1 MKQIVQPHWEWVV
14 LKKKIFR
21 RLRKSTE
28 NLKLN
33 RKIQLSL
40 LLIIIPLFIMCVL
53 LFLNMYRYNQQY
65 DRIIANTAQAG
76 RFSIDF
82 KKEYDYTIYL
92 LIAGHSSFEEEN
104 PYVYIEEARDI
115 TYTLKQNTTDPNNRH
130 RTEIILKL
138 LGDLEKHTRRIEENK
153 KVGGHY
159 LDNIN
164 IWENDVQSVT
174 ALIQSTVLE
183 YTYYETKGMEQLR
196 LYVSESL
203 GRITLI
209 SLVVFLILVI
219 TALFLSVIIPNSIVK
234 PIHHLNVVTNQ
245 VAKGDLSV
253 RANVSNGAEVKQLA
267 NSLNIMIEKIDIL
280 LKAVKEDERNL
291 REAELELLQSQINP
305 HFLYNTLDTII
316 WLAESD
322 KQEQVIN
329 LVESLSDFFRTSLN
343 HGTGMFTLYEEERH
357 MRSYLKIQQVRYQD
371 ILNYEIDIPENLK
384 DVILPKITLQ
394 PLIENAL
401 YHGIKNRRRPGMIT
415 VKAFKEE
422 NDVVITVED
431 NGIGMSEERLNQ
443 IYARFEHPKN
453 SAIRP
458 LKDSFGLYNVNERIK
473 LKFGDS
479 YGLTITS
486 VYGEGT
492 CIRVKIPFN
501 TQEFIDL

>member
-1 MKQIVQPHWEWVV
+1 
-14 LKKKIFR
+14 
-21 RLRKSTE
+21 
-28 NLKLN
+28 
-33 RKIQLSL
+33 
-40 LLIIIPLFIMCVL
+40 
-53 LFLNMYRYNQQY
+53 
-65 DRIIANTAQAG
+65 
-76 RFSIDF
+76 
-82 KKEYDYTIYL
+82 
-92 LIAGHSSFEEEN
+92 
-104 PYVYIEEARDI
+104 
-115 TYTLKQNTTDPNNRH
+115 
-130 RTEIILKL
+130 
-138 LGDLEKHTRRIEENK
+138 
-153 KVGGHY
+153 
-159 LDNIN
+159 
-164 IWENDVQSVT
+164 
-174 ALIQSTVLE
+174 
-183 YTYYETKGMEQLR
+183 
-196 LYVSESL
+196 
-203 GRITLI
+203 
-209 SLVVFLILVI
+209 
-219 TALFLSVIIPNSIVK
+219 
-234 PIHHLNVVTNQ
+234 
-245 VAKGDLSV
+245 
-253 RANVSNGAEVKQLA
+253 
-267 NSLNIMIEKIDIL
+267 
-280 LKAVKEDERNL
+280 
-291 REAELELLQSQINP
+291 
-305 HFLYNTLDTII
+305 
-316 WLAESD
+316 
-322 KQEQVIN
+322 
-329 LVESLSDFFRTSLN
+329 
-343 HGTGMFTLYEEERH
+343 MFTLYEEERH